1 MQQSGAMGSP
11 ARPGW
16 AATNHTAAKVVR
28 LHGAEDARHAVKFA
42 AEHGLAVSVKNS
54 GSDWFGRSA
63 VPGSLMLWTHWVND
77 TEWHDSFVP
86 DGCGAPVDGAVT
98 LGAGVNFWQ
107 VYDEAAQHGRMVVG
121 GVAGTVGHVGFSLF
135 GGYGDYSRMYG
146 SGASNIVEAEVVL
159 ASGEVVTATECNAHS
174 ELLGAVRGGG
184 AGFGLVTKLTYRTF
198 PMPATVGSITG
209 SFEGDVSQ
217 NAGDLLVWYRGMV
230 EQGMAQHFG
239 GVISVSSD
247 SVGMQISF
255 VNLTADQ
262 CADAIAT
269 LPGAQC
275 KFGDAS
281 NPWKPAD
288 AVTSPNGAAGWE
300 KASAKDR
307 ASIYYTETITRYFRE
322 EHLGEGSYQG
332 FADTLAKL
340 GSSPGAKVT
349 VSLNYALGHAGP
361 GVKERAEQTM
371 THPDVVEALGAVML
385 SRHRPPFPAN
395 SSTTIDQEVWQHWQ
409 EVRSDLE
416 DLLGASA
423 GSYANLGS
431 YMEEDWPERYWGSHY
446 QQLLQLKAKY
456 DPDGLFTCYQC
467 VGDDPAPAG
476 TSPQC
481 SEAGRRLM
489 ARSAISSPVLV

>member
-1 MQQSGAMGSP
+1 MLSNQGMYISKIVSFLGLPPSNTP
-11 ARPGW
+11 P
-16 AATNHTAAKVVR
+16 TNIPKDNGESFNGKVAPSMV
-28 LHGAEDARHAVKFA
+28 LGKQV
-42 AEHGLAVSVKNS
+42 GNS
-54 GSDWFGRSA
+54 YC
-63 VPGSLMLWTHWVND
+63 GSLYN
-77 TEWHDSFVP
+77 
-86 DGCGAPVDGAVT
+86 
-98 LGAGVNFWQ
+98 
-107 VYDEAAQHGRMVVG
+107 
-121 GVAGTVGHVGFSLF
+121 
-135 GGYGDYSRMYG
+135 
-146 SGASNIVEAEVVL
+146 
-159 ASGEVVTATECNAHS
+159 
-174 ELLGAVRGGG
+174 
-184 AGFGLVTKLTYRTF
+184 
-198 PMPATVGSITG
+198 
-209 SFEGDVSQ
+209 
-217 NAGDLLVWYRGMV
+217 
-230 EQGMAQHFG
+230 GMASL
-239 GVISVSSD
+239 V
-247 SVGMQISF
+247 
-255 VNLTADQ
+255 DQ

-481 SEAGRRLM
+481 SEAGRRLV
-489 ARSAISSPVLV
+489 ARPAISSPVLV